1 MTRLIIDPLTRVEGH
16 GRVELLLKQGLLDQ
30 VRVRLLESPR
40 LFESLLLGRRYD
52 EVPDLICRICAI
64 CSAAHKLTALQA
76 LENLQQIKIPPS
88 AARLRELLLLGGH
101 LQSHALHLFCLILP
115 DLCGTADLLQLL
127 QRKDPLAEAGLKLK
141 AFANRVQEISGGR
154 VIHPVNP
161 VFGGVAY
168 LPERQKLEDLAKEVY
183 YWQTRW
189 PDLCQQFL
197 ELDNY
202 PEAGPALGNALATG
216 MQQAFA
222 LSGEALC
229 YGEEQVP
236 SSDYAQLL
244 GEQSRSDSHAKD
256 TCGEAGPFL
265 TGALARARLAADRQL
280 RFDLPAEDM
289 GIHGNN
295 VAQAREIGWTL
306 QRLEQLLETLLQ
318 ADPAEPLRTVLR
330 QTSAGVGTAAIEA
343 PRGLLIHHY
352 LVDEGGSVV
361 AADIVTPTAIN
372 QRIMAAQIMADLV
385 DEEDHDRLCTVAERI
400 VRAYDPCISCAVHLL
415 RLENSLLREEYYGNH
430 LKLNGVKFSPAR
442 DVYKRA

>member
-1 MTRLIIDPLTRVEGH
+1 MTRLVVDPLTRVEGH
-16 GRVELLLKQGLLDQ
+16 GRVELFLKHGHLDE

-40 LFESLLLGRRYD
+40 LFESLVLGRRYD
-52 EVPDLICRICAI
+52 EVPDLVCRICAI
-64 CSAAHKLTALQA
+64 CSAAHKLTALEA
-76 LENLQQIKIPPS
+76 LEKLQQIKIPP
-88 AARLRELLLLGGH
+88 AAASLRELLLLGGH

-141 AFANRVQEISGGR
+141 AFGNRVQEISGGR

-168 LPERQKLEDLAKEVY
+168 LPDRQKLEALAKELRH
-183 YWQTRW
+183 WRACW
-189 PDLCQQFL
+189 PDLCQEFL
-197 ELDNY
+197 QLDNY
-202 PEAGPALGNALATG
+202 PEAGPALGKALATG

-222 LSGEALC
+222 LSGESLW

-244 GEQSRSDSHAKD
+244 GEDSRVDSHAKD
-256 TCGEAGPFL
+256 ACGEAGPFL
-265 TGALARARLAADRQL
+265 TGALARARLAADKQL
-280 RFDLPAEDM
+280 RFDLPAEDI

-295 VAQAREIGWTL
+295 FAQAIEIGWTL
-306 QRLEQLLETLLQ
+306 QRLEPLLETLLQ
-318 ADPAEPLRTVLR
+318 ADPAEPLRTAAR
-330 QTSAGVGTAAIEA
+330 QTSGGVGTAVIEA

-352 LVDEGGSVV
+352 LVDEGGTVV

-372 QRIMAAQIMADLV
+372 QRIMADQIMADLA
-385 DEEDHDRLCTVAERI
+385 DEEDHDRLCRVAERI

-415 RLENSLLREEYYGNH
+415 RVEDRH
-430 LKLNGVKFSPAR
+430 
-442 DVYKRA
+442 